1 MNFYLPLGI
10 GQIHAFRVLLRENPG
25 LAIIILLL
33 LIALAYYLNSRR

>member
-1 MNFYLPLGI
+1 MPFYLPVGI